1 MCIVYTVT
9 TCETIRL
16 REFELPAPFGPLF
29 RTVSMFPDL
38 KDYVNVN
45 IIYTRIIE
53 ARLNVNSATH
63 YETGP
68 RVSVIMQVLL

>member
-1 MCIVYTVT
+1 
-9 TCETIRL
+9 
-16 REFELPAPFGPLF
+16 
-29 RTVSMFPDL
+29 MFPDL
-38 KDYVNVN
+38 KDYANVN